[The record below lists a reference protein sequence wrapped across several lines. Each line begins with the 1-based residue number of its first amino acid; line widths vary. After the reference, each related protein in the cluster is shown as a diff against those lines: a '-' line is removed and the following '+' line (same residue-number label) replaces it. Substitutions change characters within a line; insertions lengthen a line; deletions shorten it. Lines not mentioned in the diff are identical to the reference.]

1 MSTSKPNAP
10 KTRGR
15 KPKNPSN
22 PAKPKGPRSRNFN
35 FNRVYTDQNDPL
47 KSEEED
53 ELLIIDKE
61 TYIKGTKW
69 LPEDHSNCQ

>member
-1 MSTSKPNAP
+1 MSASKPAP

-15 KPKNPSN
+15 KPKNASG
-22 PAKPKGPRSRNFN
+22 PAKPKGPRSKNFN
-35 FNRVYTDQNDPL
+35 FNRVYTDQNDAL
-47 KSEEED
+47 KSEEEE

-69 LPEDHSNCQ
+69 LPEDEPHYQ